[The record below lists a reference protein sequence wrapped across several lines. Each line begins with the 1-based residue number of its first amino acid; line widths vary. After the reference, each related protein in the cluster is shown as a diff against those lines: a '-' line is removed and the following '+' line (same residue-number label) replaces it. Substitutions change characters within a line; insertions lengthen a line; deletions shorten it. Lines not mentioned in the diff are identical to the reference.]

1 MICQIN
7 FELRGL
13 DVFAS
18 VYSCGLFFEE
28 TKTKRS
34 KYYTSQFGGLK
45 GHAQKPVFLVE
56 AFPESQIVKVRG
68 NLHYY
73 FNQGKHNA
81 NDFHF
86 QDVCVCI
93 DEICA
98 ILHVSP
104 NQAFLRCLEFGVNIT
119 PAFPLKRLLGGLLCF
134 KSSIAKKDDDSLIES
149 YIFKF
154 NQYYLKLYDKG
165 AIANIGKSNILRF
178 ENHISKMQWIQN
190 RIPTLQTLADLQSM
204 EHFQLLQKILLEL
217 ASEVLIIEELT
228 TLNMTQTEQTKWQ
241 HLIEKR
247 NWIGL
252 NPEQRRA
259 KKQSFENITKK
270 FATSTYKEDLLKLI
284 IAKTNQLLS
293 PSSIKFVCEKSI
305 SHDKIHHDFTK
316 WEHTNKPIKLPS
328 GKTSNSIIK
337 LHDFTEWESTNKPIK
352 LPLEI
357 KCKKLE
363 SIPSKKPNILHGSF
377 IGKTG
382 RFYIQN
388 PIDKNRIAVY
398 DSKECY
404 NQRLPLPDYI
414 NRNEAEADFDYF
426 LPIDLNELKT
436 INI

>member
-7 FELRGL
+7 FELRNS
-13 DVFAS
+13 DVFNS
-18 VYSCGLFFEE
+18 VLSCGLPFEE
-28 TKTKRS
+28 KKTKRS
-34 KYYTSQFGGLK
+34 KYYTSKFGGLK
-45 GHAQKPVFLVE
+45 GLAQKPVFLVE

-86 QDVCVCI
+86 QDVCMCI
-93 DEICA
+93 DEICS

-119 PAFPLKRLLGGLLCF
+119 PAFPLKRLLDGLLCF
-134 KSSIAKKDDDSLIES
+134 KNSIVQKDDNSRIES

-178 ENHISKMQWIQN
+178 ENHISKMQWIQK
-190 RIPTLQTLADLQSM
+190 RIPSLQTLADLQSL
-204 EHFQLLQKILLEL
+204 ENFQILQKVLWEL

-252 NPEQRRA
+252 TPEQRRV

-284 IAKTNQLLS
+284 FTKTDKLLS
-293 PSSIKFVCEKSI
+293 TSSIKLVCKKSI
-305 SHDKIHHDFTK
+305 SHDNTHHDFTK
-316 WEHTNKPIKLPS
+316 WKHTNKPIKLPS
-328 GKTSNSIIK
+328 GKTTNSITK
-337 LHDFTEWESTNKPIK
+337 LHDFTEWESSNKPIK

-357 KCKKLE
+357 MCKKLE

-398 DSKECY
+398 ESKEHY
-404 NQRLPLPDYI
+404 NQRFSLPYYI
-414 NRNEAEADFDYF
+414 NRNEAEADFNYF